1 MELAGTQE
9 IRRDPAGVWASLNA
23 AAVLQQCI
31 PGCEELLPDGE
42 YAYRVAVIA
51 AVGPVKARFSGK
63 LLLSDVRPEE
73 GYTLTFEG
81 SGGAAGFAKGGATVS
96 LVPTAGG
103 TILSYS
109 ANAKVSGK
117 LAQVGSRLIDG
128 VAAKMSAEFFA
139 RFKAVVEM
147 PVSGSVPVAQE
158 AHDATIGPASVR
170 DRWSRSTL
178 AIGASITCAAVIAMF
193 WYFSRGQ

>member
-1 MELAGTQE
+1 M
-9 IRRDPAGVWASLNA
+9 
-23 AAVLQQCI
+23 LQQCI
-31 PGCEELLPDGE
+31 PGCEELLLDGE
-42 YAYRVAVIA
+42 NAYRVAVIA

-63 LLLSDVRPEE
+63 LLLSDIRPLE

-81 SGGAAGFAKGGATVS
+81 TGGAAGFAKGSATVS
-96 LVPTAGG
+96 LVPTAVG
-103 TILSYS
+103 TMLSYS

-139 RFKAVVEM
+139 RFKEVVEV
-147 PVSGSVPVAQE
+147 PVSGSVPVAQG

-170 DRWSRSTL
+170 DRWSRSMM
-178 AIGASITCAAVIAMF
+178 AIGASIACAAVIAVF
-193 WYFSRGQ
+193 WYFPRGQ